1 MESQPVRV
9 LLIEDDEDD
18 YFLVR
23 DLFTEI
29 QGRPFHL
36 ERIKGYDAALEAL
49 GRNGHDVYLLDYRL
63 GQRNGLELL
72 REAVKRGCQTP
83 IILLTGQGKREV
95 DIEAMKAGA
104 ADYLTKGQMDAALLE
119 RSIRYALARQRD
131 RDALRQARDELEK
144 RVRERT
150 AALQEAN
157 EALRTE
163 IGQRLQAEKDLQEA
177 DRRKDEF
184 LAMLGHELRNP
195 LAPILNGLHI
205 LRMGKVDGQAAE
217 RVQSM
222 MEHQVRTL
230 SRLVD
235 DLLDVSR
242 ITRGKIQLRKEP
254 IDLGLAIGRAI
265 GTVRPLIELQKHEL
279 SVSLPEGPVYVE
291 ADVTRLEQVLINL
304 LTNAAKYTEP
314 GGHIRLDVARDRAE
328 VVVGIRDNGIG
339 ISDDLLPRIF
349 DMFTQADCL
358 LDRAQGGLGIGLT
371 LVRRLI
377 QMHGGSVVA
386 HSDGPGKGSEF
397 VVRLP
402 AMTAPAPRAAE
413 LPAEPMPA
421 RSNPLRVL
429 VVEDELAVGEM
440 LVMLLELWGHT
451 VRAVYDGPAA
461 LAAAQT
467 FDPEVVLCDIGLPG
481 MSGYQLAR
489 RLCRREGGARPVLVA
504 ITGYGQEEDR
514 RRAQQAGFAHHMT
527 KPVDPAALEALL
539 AHCASVA
546 AT

>member
-1 MESQPVRV
+1 V
-9 LLIEDDEDD
+9 
-18 YFLVR
+18 
-23 DLFTEI
+23 
-29 QGRPFHL
+29 
-36 ERIKGYDAALEAL
+36 EAL

-72 REAVKRGCQTP
+72 RDAVQRGCQTP
-83 IILLTGQGKREV
+83 IILLTGQGEREV

-119 RSIRYALARQRD
+119 RSIRHALERQRD

-157 EALRTE
+157 EALRME
-163 IGQRLQAEKDLQEA
+163 IGQRLQAEKALQEA

-205 LRMGKVDGQAAE
+205 LRSGKVDGQATE

-242 ITRGKIQLRKEP
+242 ITRGKIELRKEP
-254 IDLGLAIGRAI
+254 TDLGMAVGRAI
-265 GTVRPLIELQKHEL
+265 GTVRPLIELQKQEL
-279 SVSLPEGPVYVE
+279 SVSLPDGPVYLE

-304 LTNAAKYTEP
+304 LHNAAKYTEP
-314 GGHIRLDVARDRAE
+314 GGRIWLAVERDHAD
-328 VVVGIRDNGIG
+328 VVVRIRDTGIG
-339 ISDDLLPRIF
+339 IAEDLLPRIF
-349 DMFTQADCL
+349 DMFTQADRT

-371 LVRRLI
+371 LVRRLV

-386 HSDGPGKGSEF
+386 RSDGPGTGSEF
-397 VVRLP
+397 VVHLP
-402 AMTAPAPRAAE
+402 AMTTPAPRAAE
-413 LPAEPMPA
+413 APAAPVPA
-421 RSNPLRVL
+421 DSAPLRVL
-429 VVEDELAVGEM
+429 VVEDELAVAEM

-461 LAAAQT
+461 LTAVQT
-467 FDPEVVLCDIGLPG
+467 FDPDVVLCDIGLPG

-489 RLCRREGGARPVLVA
+489 RLCQRAEASRPILVA

-539 AHCASVA
+539 AQCASVA
-546 AT
+546 TT